1 MVKIINKNYGNKEFK
16 LTVVSDLGDAIIS
29 VTIKELTRPNWKIFR
44 YSYRVKK
51 YRWLQ
56 DFESVEEL
64 IDDVVFDYLASVK
77 GNEEQ
82 IEKLKFFKENY

>member
-1 MVKIINKNYGNKEFK
+1 MVKTINRNYGNKEFK
-16 LTVVSDLGDAIIS
+16 ITVMSDLGGAIVGI
-29 VTIKELTRPNWKIFR
+29 TIEELTRPNWKIFR

-64 IDDVVFDYLASVK
+64 IDDVVFDYLATVK
-77 GNEEQ
+77 SDEEQ
-82 IEKLKFFKENY
+82 MEKLKFFEENY